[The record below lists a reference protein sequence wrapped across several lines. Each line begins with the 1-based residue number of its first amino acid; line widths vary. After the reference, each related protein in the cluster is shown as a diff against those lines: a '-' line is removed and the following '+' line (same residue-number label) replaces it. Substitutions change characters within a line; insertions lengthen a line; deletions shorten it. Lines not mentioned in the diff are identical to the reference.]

1 MKLCIHQPNY
11 LPGGSFFRKCAL
23 SDAVIFLDDVTYEKN
38 GYTNRNKIRTIE
50 GWDWLTVAVHAKH
63 DTLVKDV
70 KIDFNNLV
78 KHAPIIEYWYKKA
91 KNFDVIWPFLRQAYQ
106 KGFEDLMS
114 LNMELISNFFYLLH
128 IKPKHIG
135 FSSELRVKTTGSD
148 RILDICRL
156 MNADTYLTGPGGIN
170 YLELE
175 HFKNNEIDVHM
186 VKGEHK
192 PYKQLY
198 KGFVEG
204 LSELDFLMCG
214 D

>member
-1 MKLCIHQPNY
+1 MKLAIHQPNY
-11 LPGGSFFRKCAL
+11 LPHAGFFRKCAL
-23 SDAVIFLDDVTYEKN
+23 ADAVIFLDDVQYEKN
-38 GYTNRNKIRTIE
+38 GYTNRNKIRTTK
-50 GWDWLTVAVHAKH
+50 GWEWLTVAVHAKH

-70 KIDFNNLV
+70 KIDFTNLV
-78 KHAPIIEYWYKKA
+78 DHAPIIEYWYKKA
-91 KNFDVIWPFLRQAYQ
+91 KNFDIVMPFLRKAYQ
-106 KGFEDLMS
+106 PVDDLMT
-114 LNMELISNFFYLLH
+114 LNINLISNFFYLLH
-128 IKPKHIG
+128 IKPKFIG
-135 FSSELRVKTTGSD
+135 FSSELGVKTKGSD

-175 HFKNNEIDVHM
+175 HFKNNEIDVHL

-198 KGFVEG
+198 NPFVEG

-214 D
+214 NY